1 LVPVPLPARAA
12 SSASRIAR
20 LAQAASARPPA
31 PATTTGSR
39 PRAAA
44 AAGAPPVL
52 VEVTRG
58 ESVESRHRGSVA
70 VVTPSGELRA
80 SAGDPAAITFIRSSA
95 KPFQLAPFVA
105 SGRFDGYDFPAPTEA
120 LAIMAASH
128 AGEDR
133 HARTVQGLLRAGGLS
148 REVLA
153 CGTHPPYDR
162 ETAQRLLRDGEPPSE
177 LRHNCSG
184 KHAGM
189 ALHAKAAGWPVE
201 TYWQPDHPIQQAAL
215 ETLATVTGLPKK
227 EILTATDGCG
237 VVTFGVPL
245 ERLARA
251 YAVLADPSSLAD
263 DPLRRALERIR
274 DAMMAHPELVAG
286 ERRQMDT
293 MLMRA
298 APRTLLSKGGAEG
311 VQSVAVRS
319 GGHAR
324 GDGAL
329 GFALKIEDGDAA
341 RRGRSTA
348 TIAALQQLGAL
359 DEATVS
365 ERLAELAFPPVL
377 DPRGEPSGEVRP
389 AFVLS

>member
-1 LVPVPLPARAA
+1 
-12 SSASRIAR
+12 
-20 LAQAASARPPA
+20 
-31 PATTTGSR
+31 
-39 PRAAA
+39 
-44 AAGAPPVL
+44 
-52 VEVTRG
+52 
-58 ESVESRHRGSVA
+58 VA
-70 VVTPSGELRA
+70 VVDAAGRLVA
-80 SAGDPAAITFIRSSA
+80 SAGDARALTFIRSSA

-105 SGRFDGYDFPAPTEA
+105 SGRFDAYNFPSPTEA

-201 TYWQPDHPIQQAAL
+201 VYWQPDHPIQQLAL
-215 ETLATVTGLPKK
+215 DTVATVTGVPREK
-227 EILTATDGCG
+227 ILTATDGCG
-237 VVTFGVPL
+237 VVTFGIPL

-251 YAVLADPSSLAD
+251 FVVLADPSGLAD
-263 DPLRRALERIR
+263 DALRRALERIR
-274 DAMMAHPELVAG
+274 DAMIAHPELVAG
-286 ERRQMDT
+286 ERRQLDT
-293 MLMRA
+293 ALMRS
-298 APRTLLSKGGAEG
+298 APPNLLAKGGAEG
-311 VQSVAVRS
+311 VQAVALRA

-329 GFALKIEDGDAA
+329 GMAIKIEDGDGA
-341 RRGRSTA
+341 RRARSTA
-348 TIAALQQLGAL
+348 TIAALRQLGAL
-359 DEATVS
+359 DDESVAG
-365 ERLAELAFPPVL
+365 RLAEFASPPVV
-377 DPRGEPSGEVRP
+377 DPRGDRSGEVRP
-389 AFVLS
+389 AFRL